1 MLFKDKSN
9 LSNTIN
15 KIQVVTVSVVF
26 WGIQFFQAANYL
38 SGMGG
43 EHCAMDAVYVLS
55 FDSENKPVREEFS
68 SLFRQRNQIL

>member
-1 MLFKDKSN
+1 
-9 LSNTIN
+9 
-15 KIQVVTVSVVF
+15 
-26 WGIQFFQAANYL
+26 
-38 SGMGG
+38 MGG